1 MSRHRTTAAILS
13 VIGMGLG
20 QLYNRQLIKGL
31 LMLLVYAG
39 GIYYTITEL
48 KQALWGLT
56 TLGEQK
62 QHLELVGKINKMVP
76 GDHSIYLLVQG
87 LIVVFAIILFLV
99 AYFANIRDAYRI
111 GKLRESGVK
120 PNSFA
125 GTLSYLNEKR
135 FPHIILALP
144 LLFVVFFTVLP
155 LVFSILIAFTNY
167 SSPKHIPP
175 ANLIDW
181 IGISAFKDLF
191 ALSAWAK
198 TFYGVFTWTIIWA
211 ILSTATTFFGGFAV
225 ALLVQQK
232 GIRFKGLWRT
242 IYIFPFAIPAFV
254 SLLIMRN
261 MFNAQ
266 FGPLNQYLKVFG
278 IDGPSWL
285 SDPTWAKATIL
296 LVNMW
301 LGFPV
306 SMLLIIGILTT
317 ISRDLY
323 EAAEVDGASA
333 IQKFRKITFPSVM
346 FALAPILIGMFAGN
360 INNFNVIY
368 LMTNGNPVNSEYQF
382 AGSTDILITWVYNLS
397 INNGKYNFAAV
408 IGIII
413 FIILASFSIYN
424 FRRTKMFKEEELL
437 R

>member
-1 MSRHRTTAAILS
+1 MSRHRITAAILS
-13 VIGMGLG
+13 VVCMGLG
-20 QLYNRQLIKGL
+20 QIYNRQFLKGL
-31 LMLLVYAG
+31 LMMVAYAG
-39 GIYYTITEL
+39 GLYYAITKL
-48 KQALWGLT
+48 GQALWGLT

-87 LIVVFAIILFLV
+87 LIVVFAIILFVV
-99 AYFANIRDAYRI
+99 AYFANIRDAYLI
-111 GKLRESGVK
+111 GKFRESGVK
-120 PNSFA
+120 PNSFK
-125 GTLSYLNEKR
+125 GTLSYINEKR

-167 SSPKHIPP
+167 SSPKHLPP
-175 ANLIDW
+175 GNLIDW
-181 IGISAFKDLF
+181 IGFSAFKDLF

-198 TFYGVFTWTIIWA
+198 TFYGVFSWTVIWA
-211 ILSTATTFFGGFAV
+211 ILSTVTTFFGGFAV

-232 GIRFKGLWRT
+232 GVRFKGLWRT
-242 IYIFPFAIPAFV
+242 IYMLPFAIPAFV

-261 MFNAQ
+261 MFNSQ
-266 FGPLNQYLKVFG
+266 FGPINQYLKAFG
-278 IDGPSWL
+278 IDGPPWL
-285 SDPTWAKATIL
+285 SDPTWARATIL
-296 LVNMW
+296 LANMW

-333 IQKFRKITFPSVM
+333 IQKFGKITFPSVM
-346 FALAPILIGMFAGN
+346 FALAPIVIGMFAGN

-424 FRRTKMFKEEELL
+424 FRRTKMFKEEDLL

>member
-13 VIGMGLG
+13 IVGMGLG
-20 QLYNRQLIKGL
+20 QIYNRQIIKGL
-31 LMLLVYAG
+31 LMLIVYAVG
-39 GIYYTITEL
+39 LYYAITKL
-48 KQALWGLT
+48 GQALWGLS

-62 QHLELVGKINKMVP
+62 QHMELVGKLNKMVP
-76 GDHSIYLLVQG
+76 GDHSIFLLVQG
-87 LIVVFAIILFLV
+87 LIVVFAVILFAV
-99 AYFANIRDAYRI
+99 AYFANIRDAYLI

-120 PNSFA
+120 PNRFA
-125 GTLSYLNEKR
+125 GTLSYINEKR

-144 LLFVVFFTVLP
+144 LIFVVFFTVLP
-155 LVFSILIAFTNY
+155 LVFSVLIAFTNY
-167 SSPKHIPP
+167 SSPKHLPP

-181 IGISAFKDLF
+181 IGFSTFKDLF
-191 ALSAWAK
+191 GLSTWAK

-242 IYIFPFAIPAFV
+242 IYMLPFAIPTFV

-261 MFNAQ
+261 MFNSQ
-266 FGPLNQYLKVFG
+266 FGPINQYLKAIG
-278 IDGPSWL
+278 IVGPPWL
-285 SDPTWAKATIL
+285 SDPNWARATIL
-296 LVNMW
+296 LANMW

-346 FALAPILIGMFAGN
+346 FALAPIVIGMFAGN
-360 INNFNVIY
+360 INNFNLIY

-397 INNGKYNFAAV
+397 INQGKYNFASV
-408 IGIII
+408 VGIII
-413 FIILASFSIYN
+413 FIILAIFSIYN
-424 FRRTKMFKEEELL
+424 FRRTKMFREEELL